1 MVQDRGYMVKEG
13 RALRATSSG
22 RVLSAFLQHYVAQC
36 VDYEFTSDMESQL
49 ADVARLQCINECSC
63 WSDSSIRQQL
73 PCASWC
79 CWSNTLV
86 ALPAMLERYG
96 KLSLL
101 HLGTSTARSR
111 HQLAQP

>member
-49 ADVARLQCINECSC
+49 DDVARLGN
-63 WSDSSIRQQL
+63 
-73 PCASWC
+73 
-79 CWSNTLV
+79 
-86 ALPAMLERYG
+86 MLITP
-96 KLSLL
+96 
-101 HLGTSTARSR
+101 HSTRKV
-111 HQLAQP
+111 HWDMP